1 MGLFS
6 KLVSKARGAAKSVAR
21 KLWGAVRAGVE
32 WVGRKL
38 GIGDAMQHT
47 CDAFEAG
54 VEATVAAAE
63 DLLGPVIRALLDRA
77 EDQLRRWVTDRL
89 GVQAAVLNA
98 LIEQLAAHL
107 GESTAQRAPRNNLTV
122 GLEA

>member
-1 MGLFS
+1 
-6 KLVSKARGAAKSVAR
+6 
-21 KLWGAVRAGVE
+21 
-32 WVGRKL
+32 
-38 GIGDAMQHT
+38 MQHT